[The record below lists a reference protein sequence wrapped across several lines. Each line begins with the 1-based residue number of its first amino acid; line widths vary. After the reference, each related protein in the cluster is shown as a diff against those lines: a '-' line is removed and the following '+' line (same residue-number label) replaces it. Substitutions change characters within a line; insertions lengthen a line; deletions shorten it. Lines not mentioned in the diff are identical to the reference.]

1 MDKIKYIPLALF
13 CLAVLK
19 AVVIGATLSEVAF
32 IAVLG
37 AVAGFYEYKNSE
49 KRLKILEA
57 RFDAVDTHLTTLY
70 KENVELKSY
79 VSVKKLGDMRYQS
92 PKI

>member
-1 MDKIKYIPLALF
+1 MDQIKYIPLGLF

-19 AVVIGATLSEVAF
+19 AIVIGGGFPDVAF

-49 KRLKILEA
+49 KRIKVLEA
-57 RFDAVDTHLTTLY
+57 RFEAVDQHLTTLY

-79 VSVKKLGDMRYQS
+79 VSIKKMGDLRYPNVKA
-92 PKI
+92 